1 MNPLRTPQDVRVEL
15 VGLGIV
21 RTLTLAPRS
30 RQAVELGT
38 WGAAGDFGVEV
49 RCGSVCASSLTMWDA
64 GLKDA
69 HESIPLVGC
78 EVPQ

>member
-1 MNPLRTPQDVRVEL
+1 MNPLRMPQDVRVEL

-30 RQAVELGT
+30 RQAAEMGA

-49 RCGSVCASSLTMWDA
+49 RCDVTCAAALTMWDQPM
-64 GLKDA
+64 KVA
-69 HESIPLVGC
+69 HESVPVLGC
-78 EVPQ
+78 EAR